1 MDIHVHRWINSTTK
15 KTYIFGKNKD
25 IDICIFND
33 DTIIKAIN
41 KIAVGIHSVDSSVSL
56 NSIPFLWFGNKN
68 NNSLRFNLD
77 TTIKNPFIDTIKQP
91 KPNVNIIYKNDELF
105 NLTNV
110 NIVFLSDLINEK
122 IDTNTINALF
132 PEKKT
137 KWNYDSY
144 KIIKDES
151 ARLYNLWLLGKIDV
165 PENYTIHRI
174 NLISKVAFDKNI
186 STIFHNTKCNSK
198 VQFMQLIEDSSH
210 ILYKLYKEHN
220 IPVTKLTNWTSYS
233 YIPKT
238 QTGISILNA
247 MFYIKDDLFA
257 QVMLDSNGQIYVR
270 FKYESSNQSELTF
283 IKQYCTNNIEKWL
296 IAILQ
301 IPVKLQDD
309 SYFLKTTIPVSINIS
324 SKDYGKLLSKENLIF
339 NLVSA
344 DKDILNIDYL
354 RSKSHNKTEI
364 IDYIR
369 ARAKLGISLQ
379 DIKLE
384 LLEKQLTEADIN
396 LWFEQYISELQ
407 ALEQQ
412 IVNPEAPK
420 PRKKKTISLGCTL
433 RVQTK
438 KYEIIVSLDNVS
450 SINEAD
456 SICRWIRGTI
466 YNYLQNAPKQK
477 VVEHTKE
484 EADKA
489 EEAVPPKKQRK
500 LESSSST
507 DKETNPKPKTAS
519 EERDFDI
526 DVSDGGSVGGAGG
539 KELHGFLIKALKKA
553 DPKVFDGPD
562 NYSEQCQ
569 ANNFR
574 QPVVLTKEEKA
585 NIDKLKYTD
594 NADGYIEYGSDPANK
609 NFYTC
614 PRIWCPISKIPLTIE
629 ELNKLNGKCP
639 GPHFEE
645 PIHMYKD
652 NYWRKSPDT
661 AHHVGFLANINQ
673 DKLCMPCCGK
683 KPIKQEKLK
692 QCNLYANGKPEP
704 GIEPKPEDKVA
715 SPEGKGK
722 GDANGETDGE
732 PEKPKRG
739 RKKKTSDKDSKN
751 SDKSKQET
759 YIFDKVGVLDP
770 TRYGLIPQDL
780 HTFLYPKTPYS
791 DCSKSISTTEC
802 IVRKGQGH
810 VDDYLLESVA
820 YASGFKNK
828 ESFIKEIQNVIDPL
842 IFIGLDNG
850 NLFTAFMEDYVG
862 VLKTNKTEIYNE
874 WKSYLNKHATYQ
886 KQLNLTSRDISDIT
900 NIKVSRELVV
910 FKSLKNFIK
919 YLKSNVPKNPQ
930 HLFDL
935 LHRMGILL
943 ALWHRNSTTSAS
955 LVCPSYTN
963 LNTLAY
969 VSKQYQK
976 VAMVLEDNT
985 EYFYE
990 PLEMKVRSKDGVSL
1004 FPVSGRIGSSVKDL
1018 LLHSCKYSDTTKGT
1032 STPLIENIF
1041 VEMIRSLEV
1050 WAKLQ
1055 FAPSSSPFMFK
1066 TVLLRADGKLYGFLT
1081 HNNLL
1086 ITCPNEN
1093 INIVPL
1099 LFKICKNLKF
1109 VSYIEDVSGN
1119 VLDIS
1124 FMATQDFILYI
1135 SKIATY
1141 GFGIESG
1148 NISQEFSTLNTG
1160 PVGLRGSITLPT
1172 IPHGMFIPLVPIVNT
1187 NSELLKYQTTH
1198 TKTNT
1203 KWYQLQKAISS
1214 ELLKYYETLVVPL
1227 LRETKKTRI
1236 NTLLAQWKKLPKTD
1250 LDKVQVILETLP
1262 LESKEN
1268 LAQYIRTIGSDAKSL
1283 LYLSSEVHDMN
1294 KDWVFSQVAVED
1306 GLPHNIYIS
1315 NKQFIPHDYNPE
1327 VAKQTSD
1334 MVKVTHVKETS
1345 PKIPSLI
1352 NVTTGSLKSLPKK
1365 WTKGWLH
1372 FKVLHQSIK
1381 SYTRESLPELFN
1393 WIYETIYGRAP
1404 FYTWTK
1410 DIESIRN
1417 HKLQKIYNSA
1427 KNAEEILD
1435 IDSSLFHAWNI
1446 YLGKKYK
1453 TPSDMVKSSY
1463 NIIKTDWLKVVQLH
1477 NDLVYPM
1484 DTDLDTCAQM
1494 LNISILVLFRTKYGT
1509 TKDIEEQ
1516 YKRGDIEDLVT
1527 SANLF
1532 TGGTNDYLERPCII
1546 LYREKEPKVPFIT
1559 YSVLVNVSDKVNSTA
1574 LINKCLYTSVNEIPE
1589 DIVRLISVL
1598 RST

>member
-1 MDIHVHRWINSTTK
+1 MDTYVHVHRWINSTTK
-15 KTYIFGKNKD
+15 KTYIFGKDRD
-25 IDICIFND
+25 IDICIFKD
-33 DTIIKAIN
+33 DTIIKALN
-41 KIAVGIHSVDSSVSL
+41 KIAVGIHSIDSTVSL
-56 NSIPFLWFGNKN
+56 NTIPFVWQHN
-68 NNSLRFNLD
+68 NNLRFDLD
-77 TTIKNPFIDTIKQP
+77 TVIKNPFTDVIKQS
-91 KPNVNIIYKNDELF
+91 KQNVNIIYKNDELF

-110 NIVFLSDLINEK
+110 NIVFLSDLEK
-122 IDTNTINALF
+122 ENISVNTINTLF

-137 KWNYDSY
+137 KWNYDSFR
-144 KIIKDES
+144 IIKDES
-151 ARLYNLWLLGKIDV
+151 DRLYNLWLLGKKDV
-165 PENYTIHRI
+165 PENYTIYRI
-174 NLISKVAFDKNI
+174 NLISKVLFDSNKTLSN
-186 STIFHNTKCNSK
+186 IFHNTKCNSK

-220 IPVTKLTNWTSYS
+220 IPVNKLTNWTSYS
-233 YIPKT
+233 YIPKI
-238 QTGISILNA
+238 QTSVSILNA
-247 MFYIKDDLFA
+247 MFYIKNDIFA

-270 FKYESSNQSELTF
+270 FKYESSNQSELVY

-296 IAILQ
+296 TTILQ

-379 DIKLE
+379 DIKSE
-384 LLEKQLTEADIN
+384 LLEKQLTDADIN

-450 SINEAD
+450 SINEAN

-477 VVEHTKE
+477 VVEHAKE
-484 EADKA
+484 DTDEV
-489 EEAVPPKKQRK
+489 VPPKKQRK
-500 LESSSST
+500 LESSSSSN
-507 DKETNPKPKTAS
+507 KESNVKPKDAK

-526 DVSDGGSVGGAGG
+526 DFSDGGAGG

-585 NIDKLKYTD
+585 NIDKLNYTA
-594 NADGYIEYGSDPANK
+594 NTDGYIEYGSDPVNK

-661 AHHVGFLANINQ
+661 PHHIGFLANINQ

-683 KPIKQEKLK
+683 KPIKPDKLK
-692 QCNLYANGKPEP
+692 QCNLYTNGKPTQDD
-704 GIEPKPEDKVA
+704 EPKPEEKVV
-715 SPEGKGK
+715 SPEPE
-722 GDANGETDGE
+722 GEGE
-732 PEKPKRG
+732 AEKPKRG
-739 RKKKTSDKDSKN
+739 RKKKTSEKDSKN

-770 TRYGLIPQDL
+770 LRYGLIPQDL
-780 HTFLYPKTPYS
+780 HSFLYPKTPYS

-828 ESFIKEIQNVIDPL
+828 ETFIKEIQKVIDPL
-842 IFIGLDNG
+842 IFISLDNG
-850 NLFTAFMEDYVG
+850 NLFTAFIENSSYF
-862 VLKTNKTEIYNE
+862 LKTNKTEIYNE
-874 WKSYLNKHATYQ
+874 WKIYLNKHMKYQ
-886 KQLNLTSRDISDIT
+886 KQLNLTTNDLNDIT
-900 NIKVSRELVV
+900 SIKVLRELVV

-919 YLKSNVPKNPQ
+919 YLKSNVQKNPQ

-955 LVCPSYTN
+955 LVCPGYTN
-963 LNTLAY
+963 LNKLAY

-976 VAMVLEDNT
+976 IAMVLEDNT

-990 PLEMKVRSKDGVSL
+990 PLEMKVRSKDGISL
-1004 FPVSGRIGSSVKDL
+1004 FPVSGRIGSSVKEL
-1018 LLHSCKYSDTTKGT
+1018 LMHSCKYTNSDSDTND
-1032 STPLIENIF
+1032 SSVDTPLIENIF
-1041 VEMIRSLEV
+1041 IEMIRSLEV
-1050 WAKLQ
+1050 WVELQ
-1055 FAPSSSPFMFK
+1055 FSPRSSPFMFK

-1086 ITCPNEN
+1086 IICPNES
-1093 INIVPL
+1093 INVVPL
-1099 LFKICKNLKF
+1099 LFKTCKNLKNI
-1109 VSYIEDVSGN
+1109 SYIEDVSGN
-1119 VLDIS
+1119 VLDIT

-1135 SKIATY
+1135 SKIISY
-1141 GFGIESG
+1141 GFGIQSG
-1148 NISQEFSTLNTG
+1148 NISQDSSTLNSG
-1160 PVGLRGSITLPT
+1160 PIGLRGSITLPN
-1172 IPHGMFIPLVPIVNT
+1172 IPYGMFIPLVPIVNT
-1187 NSELLKYQTTH
+1187 NSDLLKYQT
-1198 TKTNT
+1198 KNT
-1203 KWYQLQKAISS
+1203 KINIKWDQLQKYVSS

-1236 NTLLAQWKKLPKTD
+1236 NSLLKIWKKLPEYD

-1262 LESKEN
+1262 LDSKEDLVN
-1268 LAQYIRTIGSDAKSL
+1268 YIRTIGSDTKSL
-1283 LYLSSEVHDMN
+1283 LYLSSEVHDVN

-1306 GLPHNIYIS
+1306 GLPHSIYIS
-1315 NKQFIPHDYNPE
+1315 NKQFIPNDYNPE
-1327 VAKQTSD
+1327 ITKHTSD
-1334 MVKVTHVKETS
+1334 MVIVKNEKAVTS
-1345 PKIPSLI
+1345 KIPTLI
-1352 NVTTGSLKSLPKK
+1352 DITNGSLKSLPKK

-1372 FKVLHQSIK
+1372 FKVLHQSDK
-1381 SYTRESLPELFN
+1381 SYKRESIPELLN
-1393 WIYETIYGRAP
+1393 WIYKTINGREP
-1404 FYTWTK
+1404 FYTWSK
-1410 DIESIRN
+1410 DIEIIRN
-1417 HKLQKIYNSA
+1417 SKLQKIYNSA
-1427 KNAEEILD
+1427 KGAEEILD

-1463 NIIKTDWLKVVQLH
+1463 SIIESDWQKFINIH
-1477 NDLVYPM
+1477 NDLLYPM
-1484 DTDLDTCAQM
+1484 DIDLDTCAKM
-1494 LNISILVLFRTKYGT
+1494 LNISILILFRTKYGT
-1509 TKDIEEQ
+1509 TKDVEEQ

-1532 TGGTNDYLERPCII
+1532 TGGGSDYLERPCII
-1546 LYREKEPKVPFIT
+1546 LYREKEPKVPFIK
-1559 YSVLVNVSDKVNSTA
+1559 YSVLVNVSDKVNTTA
-1574 LINKCLYTSVNEIPE
+1574 LINKCLYTSVNEMPE
-1589 DIVRLISVL
+1589 DIIQLISVL
-1598 RST
+1598 ASN